1 VNIYDLF
8 PCNCTISHYFSC
20 LGSLEQHGR
29 LRLQGARVAE
39 LADAQDL
46 KSCEGNLVR
55 VRVPPRAHF
64 ASDNFLHNNVVSMN
78 AFVIIS

>member
-1 VNIYDLF
+1 M
-8 PCNCTISHYFSC
+8 
-20 LGSLEQHGR
+20 
-29 LRLQGARVAE
+29 AE

-64 ASDNFLHNNVVSMN
+64 ASDNFLPQNVVSIN
-78 AFVIIS
+78 AFVVIS